1 MEEKQWQALRS
12 EARAQEEQLVCAST
26 ARARQA
32 ATELAAQKVEEDNA
46 NRVKQ
51 FVAVHAEA
59 ERVAKER
66 HAAEVRQALRE
77 YDASTFTRI
86 SEARA
91 SFGGVDW
98 GEPGAMELVATQ
110 NEAERL
116 IKEDQLLELQ
126 QRRALIEARCPTSRR
141 ASTLVRSDLPHR
153 FAASHTG
160 LPNLIVAD
168 HCGAV
173 GDFSV
178 WLFEYVRSAKIIR
191 KSQHG
196 SSRRRRR

>member
-26 ARARQA
+26 ARARQ

-77 YDASTFTRI
+77 YDASKFTRI

-116 IKEDQLLELQ
+116 LKEAQLLELQ

-141 ASTLVRSDLPHR
+141 ASTVVRSDLPHR
-153 FAASHTG
+153 VASHTG

-178 WLFEYVRSAKIIR
+178 
-191 KSQHG
+191 
-196 SSRRRRR
+196 